1 MTGPT
6 SAAPAPADR
15 LAPDAGTSG
24 LPAIA
29 SQTLP
34 DRGDKPSTRHLGKRP
49 ALDGLRG
56 LAWLTVF
63 VGHAGLLHVPGVAR
77 IAMFLFFGL
86 SGFLITALLVAERER
101 RDSVSLRRFFA
112 RRALRL
118 GPGLL
123 VFLSCWLLIVALL
136 GAHRWMNTV
145 PGDNLGGAQSLS
157 AGIKGALASLGYVA
171 NWFDIRH
178 GMWGHLALGHLW
190 SLAVEEQFY
199 LVWAPVL
206 AILFVFVRPRT
217 MVFACVAAASA
228 SVLEAI
234 WLEES
239 GRQNWSY
246 MGTDSRAGCFLI
258 GAAFALAWSY
268 GRLNWLEHRG
278 IGQLAIAGSLLSL
291 VFCARP
297 LATNPSATIFASMW
311 VLATIAAPLL
321 VVSVILQP
329 ASALSLLLSK
339 SVATYIGRRSYGLYL
354 WHYVFLTWFHDLGL
368 AGVAVAL
375 GATLLVAELS
385 WRVVEAPALRLKR
398 RLASS

>member
-1 MTGPT
+1 M
-6 SAAPAPADR
+6 
-15 LAPDAGTSG
+15 
-24 LPAIA
+24 
-29 SQTLP
+29 LP
-34 DRGDKPSTRHLGKRP
+34 DRADKPSTRCLGNRP

-56 LAWLTVF
+56 LAWLAVF
-63 VGHAGLLHVPGVAR
+63 VGHAGFLHVPGVAR

-101 RDSVSLRRFFA
+101 RDSISLRRFFA

-118 GPGLL
+118 GPALV
-123 VFLSCWLLIVALL
+123 VFLFCWLLSVAFL

-145 PGDNLGGAQSLS
+145 PGDNPGGAQSLS
-157 AGIKGALASLGYVA
+157 AGLKGALESLGYVA

-178 GMWGHLALGHLW
+178 GMWGHLPLGHLW

-199 LVWAPVL
+199 LFWAPVL
-206 AILFVFVRPRT
+206 AILFVFARQRT

-258 GAAFALAWSY
+258 GAAFAIAWSY

-278 IGQLAIAGSLLSL
+278 IGQLAIAGSLVSL
-291 VFCARP
+291 AFCAKP
-297 LATNPSATIFASMW
+297 LATNPSATVFASMW
-311 VLATIAAPLL
+311 VLATLAAPLL
-321 VVSVILQP
+321 VMSVILQP

-368 AGVAVAL
+368 TGVAVAL